1 MKQSWQ
7 NWKRRQGSSGAKN
20 ILLNVTTNGTTIIM
34 KYEWDENKRQQN
46 LIKHG
51 LDFADAWQLFE
62 NPMVVW
68 PDSRFEYDEDR
79 WIGIGIMLTA
89 VVAILAFTERDP
101 DIVRI
106 ISLRKA
112 MKHEK
117 EKYEH
122 TVRN

>member
-1 MKQSWQ
+1 
-7 NWKRRQGSSGAKN
+7 
-20 ILLNVTTNGTTIIM
+20 M
-34 KYEWDENKRQQN
+34 KYEWDENKRREN
-46 LIKHG
+46 LTKHG

-68 PDSRFEYDEDR
+68 PDNRFEYDEDR
-79 WIGIGIMLTA
+79 WIGIGIMCTA
-89 VVAILAFTERDP
+89 VVAVLAYTERDP
-101 DIVRI
+101 DVVRI

-117 EKYEH
+117 EKYEY

>member
-1 MKQSWQ
+1 
-7 NWKRRQGSSGAKN
+7 
-20 ILLNVTTNGTTIIM
+20 M
-34 KYEWDENKRQQN
+34 KYEWDKNKRQEN
-46 LIKHG
+46 LVKHG

-79 WIGIGIMLTA
+79 WIAIGIMRTS
-89 VVAILAFTERDP
+89 VVAVLAFTERDP

-112 MKHEK
+112 
-117 EKYEH
+117 
-122 TVRN
+122 

>member
-1 MKQSWQ
+1 M
-7 NWKRRQGSSGAKN
+7 
-20 ILLNVTTNGTTIIM
+20 T
-34 KYEWDENKRQQN
+34 YEWDENKRQEN
-46 LIKHG
+46 LAKHG
-51 LDFADAWQLFE
+51 IDFADAWQLFE
-62 NPMVVW
+62 SPMVVW
-68 PDSRFEYDEDR
+68 PDNRFEYDEDR
-79 WIGIGIMLTA
+79 WIGIGIMRTA

-112 MKHEK
+112 KKHEK

>member
-1 MKQSWQ
+1 M
-7 NWKRRQGSSGAKN
+7 N
-20 ILLNVTTNGTTIIM
+20 
-34 KYEWDENKRQQN
+34 YEWDENKRQEN
-46 LIKHG
+46 LAKHG

-79 WIGIGIMLTA
+79 WIGIGIMRTA

>member
-1 MKQSWQ
+1 
-7 NWKRRQGSSGAKN
+7 
-20 ILLNVTTNGTTIIM
+20 M
-34 KYEWDENKRQQN
+34 KYEWDENKRQEN
-46 LIKHG
+46 LAKHG

-68 PDSRFEYDEDR
+68 PDSRFEYVEDR
-79 WIGIGIMLTA
+79 WIGIGIMRTA

-112 MKHEK
+112 MEHEK